1 MSRKYKILCS
11 IAGLITLAAI
21 ACMIFLEGVRDQPNP
36 AGILLLVAG
45 IVFWMFILARG
56 FGMYDE
62 EDEEGDCYEDEGDG
76 GELDTSSEAETRPGN
91 IDSPPPPQ
99 APQQPSPPPPP

>member
-21 ACMIFLEGVRDQPNP
+21 ACMVFLEGVRNQPNP
-36 AGILLLVAG
+36 AGILLLVVG
-45 IVFWMFILARG
+45 IVFWAFILARG
-56 FGMYDE
+56 FGMYDPD
-62 EDEEGDCYEDEGDG
+62 DEESDESDGDG
-76 GELDTSSEAETRPGN
+76 QLDTSSEVETRPGN

-99 APQQPSPPPPP
+99 APKPPPPPP

>member
-21 ACMIFLEGVRDQPNP
+21 ACMVFLEGVRDQPNP
-36 AGILLLVAG
+36 AGILLLVVG

-56 FGMYDE
+56 FGLYDDD
-62 EDEEGDCYEDEGDG
+62 DEGGDGYEGDG
-76 GELDTSSEAETRPGN
+76 GGEMGTYSAAETRPVN
-91 IDSPPPPQ
+91 IDSPP
-99 APQQPSPPPPP
+99 QQPPPPPP

>member
-21 ACMIFLEGVRDQPNP
+21 ACMVFLEGVRNQPNP
-36 AGILLLVAG
+36 AGILLLVVG
-45 IVFWMFILARG
+45 IVFWAFILARG
-56 FGMYDE
+56 FGMYDPD
-62 EDEEGDCYEDEGDG
+62 DEESDESDGDG
-76 GELDTSSEAETRPGN
+76 QLDTSSEVETRPGN

-99 APQQPSPPPPP
+99 VPKPPPPPP

>member
-11 IAGLITLAAI
+11 IAGLITLAAV
-21 ACMIFLEGVRDQPNP
+21 ACMVFLEGVRDQPNP
-36 AGILLLVAG
+36 VGILLLVAG

-56 FGMYDE
+56 FGMYDPD
-62 EDEEGDCYEDEGDG
+62 DEEGD
-76 GELDTSSEAETRPGN
+76 GELDISSETETRPGN

-99 APQQPSPPPPP
+99 APKPPPPPA

>member
-11 IAGLITLAAI
+11 IAGLITLAAV
-21 ACMIFLEGVRDQPNP
+21 ACMVFLEGVRDQPNP
-36 AGILLLVAG
+36 VGILLLVAG

-56 FGMYDE
+56 FGMYDPD
-62 EDEEGDCYEDEGDG
+62 DEEGE
-76 GELDTSSEAETRPGN
+76 GELDISSETEPRPGN

-99 APQQPSPPPPP
+99 APKPPPPPA

>member
-21 ACMIFLEGVRDQPNP
+21 ACMVFLDGVRDQPNP
-36 AGILLLVAG
+36 VGLLLLVVG

-56 FGMYDE
+56 FGLYD
-62 EDEEGDCYEDEGDG
+62 DDDDDGDSG
-76 GELDTSSEAETRPGN
+76 GGVDILSEAEILPSKR
-91 IDSPPPPQ
+91 
-99 APQQPSPPPPP
+99 PSPPPPEPPPLPPPE

>member
-21 ACMIFLEGVRDQPNP
+21 ACMVFMEGVRGQPNP
-36 AGILLLVAG
+36 VGILLLIAG
-45 IVFWMFILARG
+45 IVFWAFILARG
-56 FGMYDE
+56 FGMHDPD
-62 EDEEGDCYEDEGDG
+62 DEEGYEGDG
-76 GELDTSSEAETRPGN
+76 DGRLDTSSEAETRPGN

-99 APQQPSPPPPP
+99 APKPPPPPP

>member
-11 IAGLITLAAI
+11 IAGLITLAAV
-21 ACMIFLEGVRDQPNP
+21 ACMVFLEGVRDQPNP

-56 FGMYDE
+56 FGMYDPD
-62 EDEEGDCYEDEGDG
+62 DEEGDDDG
-76 GELDTSSEAETRPGN
+76 EWDTSGETETRAAN
-91 IDSPPPPQ
+91 RSSLPPPQ
-99 APQQPSPPPPP
+99 APRPPPPPV